1 MEVKGIGGCAGA
13 IDARAKVEVNL
24 IGLPP
29 FREAPVSMH
38 SSERYVDLG
47 ADLLVVRASSL
58 RPEAGWKPA
67 PQDKTRSLADE
78 QIELC
83 RDTEDWG

>member
-1 MEVKGIGGCAGA
+1 LGGCAWA
-13 IDARAKVEVNL
+13 IDARAKEEVHL
-24 IGLPP
+24 LGHPP
-29 FREAPVSMH
+29 FREAPVSRH

-67 PQDKTRSLADE
+67 PQDMTRTLDDE
-78 QIELC
+78 QIEL
-83 RDTEDWG
+83 